1 MEFTTLTK
9 EEHHTFIRTYH
20 FKTFDYDPSDVEI
33 KDHLKLRN
41 LFSSVHWLRPSN
53 IFQDDEVP
61 QTGTSL
67 MELVDASKYSWVDS
81 KIQGT
86 LSILNSHAIVR
97 EANIEVV
104 RSSNWWVLPVES
116 GKKICSNF
124 EE

>member
-1 MEFTTLTK
+1 
-9 EEHHTFIRTYH
+9 
-20 FKTFDYDPSDVEI
+20 
-33 KDHLKLRN
+33 
-41 LFSSVHWLRPSN
+41 
-53 IFQDDEVP
+53 
-61 QTGTSL
+61 

-86 LSILNSHAIVR
+86 LSTLNSHAIVR